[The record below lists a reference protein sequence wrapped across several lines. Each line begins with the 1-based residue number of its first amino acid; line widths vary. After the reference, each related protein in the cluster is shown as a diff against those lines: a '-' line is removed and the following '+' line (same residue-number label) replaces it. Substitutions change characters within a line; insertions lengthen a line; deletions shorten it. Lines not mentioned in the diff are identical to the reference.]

1 MMPDQEKFDGCF
13 QKNFRFFYAPKN
25 FEGVTDTSTWAG
37 GGSALPPG
45 MGGSSPLTGLP
56 EQLAN
61 EYAVGLAVRR

>member
-37 GGSALPPG
+37 GGLGPPPWD
-45 MGGSSPLTGLP
+45 GG
-56 EQLAN
+56 
-61 EYAVGLAVRR
+61 